1 MSNKYT
7 IKDFSEHLFWDLD
20 KSKMNIETSKHSI
33 IYKVLEFGTIKDWR
47 IIKKVYG
54 LEEIKNVA
62 VTFRTLDPVTLAF
75 LVNYFNLK
83 KSDFRCYTNKLST
96 QNFWNS

>member
-1 MSNKYT
+1 MLSKHT
-7 IKDFSEHLFWDLD
+7 INDFSEHLFWDLD
-20 KSKMNIETSKHSI
+20 KSKISFEHSKYSI
-33 IYKVLEFGTIKDWR
+33 IYKVLEFGSVKDWN
-47 IIKKVYG
+47 IIKEVYG
-54 LEEIKNVA
+54 LDEIKNVA
-62 VTFRTLDPVTLAF
+62 VTFRSLDPVTLAF